1 MQLCAHNVKR
11 WATCA
16 EALCR
21 LATEDSEVLRLLA
34 VAECEL
40 LVEWMDGVGESGFVQ
55 G

>member
-1 MQLCAHNVKR
+1 MQMCAHTVKCCT
-11 WATCA
+11 TCA

-40 LVEWMDGVGESGFVQ
+40 FVEWMDGVGESELVLG
-55 G
+55 

>member
-21 LATEDSEVLRLLA
+21 LATEDSEVLRLFA
-34 VAECEL
+34 VAECEPFG
-40 LVEWMDGVGESGFVQ
+40 EWMDGVGESGFVK

>member
-1 MQLCAHNVKR
+1 MQLCAHNVKHR
-11 WATCA
+11 ATCT

-21 LATEDSEVLRLLA
+21 LAIEDSEVLRLLA

-40 LVEWMDGVGESGFVQ
+40 FVEWMDGVGESGLVL